1 MGINCS
7 PLKSIVILKE
17 SDRKRSDGSAVI
29 ENAIQ
34 VLGRAIRPN
43 CGISIKEFYDNY
55 DGNLDNIEFPKE
67 MNEMSF
73 YMYDTPMWRAAYD
86 YFKNNLASIQKH
98 CPTCTCY
105 DQKTQNTNIRLVYKM
120 ASVIYTNSWND
131 VKNNSRIYVS

>member
-17 SDRKRSDGSAVI
+17 SDRKRSDGSAVT
-29 ENAIQ
+29 ENAVQ

-43 CGISIKEFYDNY
+43 CGISIEEFYNDY
-55 DGNLDNIEFPKE
+55 DGNLDNIDFPKE

-73 YMYDTPMWRAAYD
+73 YMYDTKMWRDAYD
-86 YFKNNLASIQKH
+86 YFKNNLAPIQKH

-105 DQKTQNTNIRLVYKM
+105 D
-120 ASVIYTNSWND
+120 
-131 VKNNSRIYVS
+131 